1 MVMGAA
7 VLGTQYEGK
16 FEMESAWRKLHKTHP
31 EKLQAANVATGED
44 ACLRWTTYN
53 NLQKWFDDAKLDLI
67 ASGLVSDNAVVNE
80 RGELISE
87 VDFGSPQRGGDD
99 VKRRIL
105 NMDETHH
112 DLSITTEKGGPRLT
126 MYHNPHLQRG
136 YKRTVKKAGTT
147 SVPFHLSTLTY

>member
-7 VLGTQYEGK
+7 VLGTQYEDK
-16 FEMESAWRKLHKTHP
+16 FEI
-31 EKLQAANVATGED
+31 QAANVATGED

-105 NMDETHH
+105 NMDETHR
-112 DLSITTEKGGPRLT
+112 IRLT
-126 MYHNPHLQRG
+126 VTY
-136 YKRTVKKAGTT
+136 
-147 SVPFHLSTLTY
+147 FLSS